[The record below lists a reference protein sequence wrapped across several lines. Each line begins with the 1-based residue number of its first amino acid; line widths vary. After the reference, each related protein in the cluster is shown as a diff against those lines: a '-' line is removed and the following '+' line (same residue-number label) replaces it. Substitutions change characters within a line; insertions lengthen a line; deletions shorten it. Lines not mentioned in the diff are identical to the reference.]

1 MFIVFSNTNPSINKQ
16 YNTMRGAKIAR
27 TRLGQDYGVLS
38 YETFQEVYNKPV
50 EVEFIN
56 PHDNIKRKVMIN
68 QMDIGTVND
77 PRRESY
83 WTM

>member
-16 YNTMRGAKIAR
+16 YPTMRGAKIAR

-50 EVEFIN
+50 EIEFIN
-56 PHDNIKRKVMIN
+56 PHDNIKRKVIIN